1 MTSNSRLTYIRLVT
15 RVYIA
20 VERLRAKQR
29 LTQQQLADLSGVPQP
44 RISEMER
51 GVTKHVSLDVLARLA
66 KALRVPAA
74 RLISE
79 TEERKR

>member
-1 MTSNSRLTYIRLVT
+1 MTPI
-15 RVYIA
+15 YIA
-20 VERLRAKQR
+20 VERLRAKKR
-29 LTQQQLADLSGVPQP
+29 LTQQQLADLSGVPQS

-51 GVTKHVSLDVLARLA
+51 GVTKRVSLDVLERLA

-74 RLISE
+74 RLIGE

>member
-1 MTSNSRLTYIRLVT
+1 VT
-15 RVYIA
+15 PIYIA
-20 VERLRAKQR
+20 VERLRAKKR
-29 LTQQQLADLSGVPQP
+29 LTQQQLADLSGVPQS

-51 GVTKHVSLDVLARLA
+51 GVTKRVSLDVLERLA

-74 RLISE
+74 RLIGE